1 MAEDPRADYAE
12 VPGTLRGSPQESSG
26 ERRTVPV
33 QEYLPAGMAF
43 DFFFICSKHGI
54 YQLI

>member
-12 VPGTLRGSPQESSG
+12 VPGTLCGSPQESSG

-43 DFFFICSKHGI
+43 DFFF
-54 YQLI
+54 YL